1 MSDKRFIYMD
11 NAATTRTHPDVV
23 SAMLPYM
30 TEYFGNPSSL
40 YDFSREPKRAIE
52 YAREQVAHAIGCK
65 PEEVYFTAGGSES
78 DNWAIKGIAFA
89 NQKKGKHIITSS
101 IEHHAVTHPCEWLVK
116 QGFEVTFLP
125 VDEYGVVSPE
135 SVAGAI
141 RDDTIL
147 VSIMFANNEIGT
159 IEPIA
164 EIGAICKE
172 RGVYFHTDAV
182 QAVGHVPIDV
192 DAMNIDLLS
201 LSAHKFYGPKGVGC
215 LYIRSKVRIEQLI
228 HGGGQERKRR
238 AGTENVSGIVGLGS
252 AIERAVAVMP
262 KSNKHIQK
270 LRDRLIEGLLT
281 IPHSRLNGHPVHR
294 LSNNV
299 NVIFEFIEGE
309 SILLFLNQY
318 GVAASTGS
326 ACTSMSL
333 EPSHVLTACG
343 ISHDHVH
350 GSLRLTLGEETTEED
365 VSYVLE
371 VVPGIVQ
378 RLRDMSPLTPDELR
392 SKKK

>member
-1 MSDKRFIYMD
+1 MSEKRFIYMD

-40 YDFSREPKRAIE
+40 YDFSKKPKMAIE
-52 YAREQVAHAIGCK
+52 HARKQVAHAIGCN
-65 PEEVYFTAGGSES
+65 PEEVYFTAGGTES

-101 IEHHAVTHPCEWLVK
+101 IEHHAVIHTCEWLMN

-125 VDEYGVVSPE
+125 VDEYGMVSLE
-135 SVAGAI
+135 DVATAI

-159 IEPIA
+159 IEPIT

-172 RGVYFHTDAV
+172 RAVYFHTDAV
-182 QAVGHVPIDV
+182 QAIGHVPINV
-192 DAMNIDLLS
+192 DAMNIDALS
-201 LSAHKFYGPKGVGC
+201 LSAHKFHGPKGIGC
-215 LYIRSKVRIEQLI
+215 LYIRKKVKIERLI

-238 AGTENVSGIVGLGS
+238 AGTENVVGIVGLGA
-252 AIERAVAVMP
+252 AIERAIAVMP
-262 KSNKHIQK
+262 ESNKHIQK

-294 LSNNV
+294 LPNNV
-299 NVIFEFIEGE
+299 NIIFEFIEGE
-309 SILLFLNQY
+309 SILLLLNQN
-318 GVAASTGS
+318 GIAASTGS
-326 ACTSMSL
+326 ACTSTSL

-350 GSLRLTLGEETTEED
+350 GSLRLTLGDETTEED
-365 VSYVLE
+365 IAYVIDIL
-371 VVPGIVQ
+371 PGIVQ
-378 RLRDMSPLTPDELR
+378 RLRDMSPLTLDELR
-392 SKKK
+392 SKK

>member
-1 MSDKRFIYMD
+1 MD
-11 NAATTRTHPDVV
+11 NAATTKMHPDVV

-30 TEYFGNPSSL
+30 TEYFGNPSSVH
-40 YDFSREPKRAIE
+40 DFSRAPKKAIE
-52 YAREQVAHAIGCK
+52 HAREQVAHVIGCK

-78 DNWAIKGIAFA
+78 NNWAIKGVAFA
-89 NQKKGKHIITSS
+89 NQKKGRHIITSS
-101 IEHHAVTHPCEWLVK
+101 IEHHAVIHPCEWLVS
-116 QGFEVTFLP
+116 QGFEVTVLA
-125 VDEYGVVSPE
+125 VDDYGIVSPE
-135 SVAGAI
+135 SVAAAI

-164 EIGAICKE
+164 EIGAICKM

-182 QAVGHVPIDV
+182 QAVGHVPINV

-201 LSAHKFYGPKGVGC
+201 LSAHKFHGPKGVGC
-215 LYIRSKVRIEQLI
+215 LYIRKKVKIDGLI

-238 AGTENVSGIVGLGS
+238 AGTENVSGIVGLGA
-252 AIERAVAVMP
+252 AIERAATVMP
-262 KSNKHIQK
+262 ESSKHIQK
-270 LRDRLIEGLLT
+270 LRERLIEGILT

-309 SILLFLNQY
+309 SILLLLNQS

-326 ACTSMSL
+326 ACTSASL
-333 EPSHVLTACG
+333 EPSHVLMACG

-365 VSYVLE
+365 VSYVIEML
-371 VVPGIVQ
+371 PGIVQ
-378 RLRDMSPLTPDELR
+378 RLRDISPLTPDELR
-392 SKKK
+392 SKK

>member
-1 MSDKRFIYMD
+1 MSEKRFVYLD
-11 NAATTRTHPDVV
+11 NAATTRTHPDIV

-30 TEYFGNPSSL
+30 SECFGNPSSL
-40 YDFSREPKRAIE
+40 YDFAKLSKEAVEK
-52 YAREQVAHAIGCK
+52 ARQQVAQTISCK

-78 DNWAIKGIAFA
+78 DNWAIKGVAFA
-89 NQKKGKHIITSS
+89 NQKKGRHIITTT
-101 IEHHAVTHPCEWLVK
+101 IEHHAVIHPCEWLMS
-116 QGFEVTFLP
+116 QGFDVTFLP
-125 VDEYGVVSPE
+125 VDEYGVVSPA
-135 SVAGAI
+135 SVAEAI

-147 VSIMFANNEIGT
+147 VSVMFANNEIGT

-164 EIGAICKE
+164 EIGALCKE

-192 DAMNIDLLS
+192 DAMSIDLLS
-201 LSAHKFYGPKGVGC
+201 LSAHKFQGPKGIGC
-215 LYIRSKVRIEQLI
+215 LYIRSRVKIERLI

-238 AGTENVSGIVGLGS
+238 AGTENVPGIVGLGA
-252 AIERAVAVMP
+252 AIERAASVMP
-262 KSNKHIQK
+262 ESHIHLQM

-281 IPHSRLNGHPVHR
+281 IPHSRLNGHPVNR

-299 NVIFEFIEGE
+299 NIMFEFIEGE

-318 GVAASTGS
+318 GIAASTGS
-326 ACTSMSL
+326 ACNSASL
-333 EPSHVLTACG
+333 EPSHVLMACG
-343 ISHDHVH
+343 MSHDHVH
-350 GSLRLTLGEETTEED
+350 GSLRLTLGEETKEED

-371 VVPGIVQ
+371 ILPGIVQ

-392 SKKK
+392 SKR